1 MVDDNLGDA
10 GLCRGAD
17 YAKAE
22 YECRLKWSSG
32 LAHRVMS
39 RLGVMVVGVLGSVE

>member
-1 MVDDNLGDA
+1 VVLITPRQSMSG
-10 GLCRGAD
+10 
-17 YAKAE
+17 
-22 YECRLKWSSG
+22 RLKWSSG